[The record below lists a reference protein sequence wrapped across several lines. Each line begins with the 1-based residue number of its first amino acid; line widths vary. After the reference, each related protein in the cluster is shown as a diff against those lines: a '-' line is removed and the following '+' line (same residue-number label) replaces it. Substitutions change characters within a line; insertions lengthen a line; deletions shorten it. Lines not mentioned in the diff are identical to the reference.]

1 MGLSSILSI
10 AGSGLKVTQANL
22 DVVARNIANADTPGY
37 TKKTL
42 GQENITSG
50 SRSFGAR
57 ETTVTRAVDAFLQK
71 QLRIETAALSDVEVR
86 KDYLARLDQ
95 LFGEPGGVGA
105 LDTLYNEFTQSVQEL
120 TASPDAFSA
129 RQGVVSSAQLFA
141 QTLNQL
147 SSEVQALRQLAEDS
161 IAQAVTDVNEALGQ
175 LKSINQTL
183 GVQSSRGVPPADL
196 LDERDKFIDQISEYL
211 EVRVVEADDGSVALF
226 SSSGNALLEGLPAQL
241 TFDHHGDITANSL
254 YSEDASER
262 GVGTIKAIAANGYE
276 IDLIRNGVLNSG
288 RIGALIE
295 LRDDILVE
303 TQNQLDELAHG
314 LALTLSGKSVEG
326 EAVTAGT
333 QLGFD
338 IDVADLK
345 PGNAM
350 SLGYTT
356 TPPGTTRNISIV
368 RVDDPS
374 LLPLGNDVTANPN
387 DIVIGVDFSGG
398 TASVA
403 AQLNAALD
411 AAGVLGDGITV
422 SNPSGDVLRFL
433 DDTGSG
439 DTTVINS
446 VSAVVSSGALQ
457 DDGNQIALFV
467 DGGNSPTTYS
477 GALEGSGQKLGFAGR
492 ISVNA
497 AVLQDNE
504 LLVRHSSSP
513 ETPLGDSTRPLEILS
528 RLTDS
533 NFTFSPDS
541 GIGQSQSP
549 FSGNVGAFLE
559 RVVSLQS
566 GRADDAAREYAA
578 HNVVVTALA
587 GKLSSTTKVDIN
599 QELSSLIQ
607 LQNAYAANAR
617 ILQAVDEMI
626 KSLFAAV

>member
-42 GQENITSG
+42 GQENLTSG
-50 SRSFGAR
+50 SQSFGAR
-57 ETTVTRAVDAFLQK
+57 ETAVTRAVDSFLQK
-71 QLRIETAALSDVEVR
+71 QIRIETAALSDVEVR
-86 KDYLARLDQ
+86 RDYLARLDQ
-95 LFGEPGGVGA
+95 MFGQPGGVGA

-120 TASPDAFSA
+120 AGSPDAFSA
-129 RQGVVSSAQLFA
+129 RQGVVTSAQLFA

-147 SSEVQALRQLAEDS
+147 SGEVQALRQLAEDS
-161 IAQAVTDVNEALGQ
+161 ISQAVNDVNEALQQ
-175 LKSINQTL
+175 LQSLNQTL
-183 GVQSSRGVPPADL
+183 GIQSSRGVPPADL
-196 LDERDKFIDQISEYL
+196 LDERDKFIDQISEFL
-211 EVRVVEADDGSVALF
+211 EIRVVEANDGSVSLF
-226 SSSGNALLEGLPAQL
+226 TSSGNALLEGLPAQL
-241 TFDHHGDITANSL
+241 TFDHHGDVTANAL
-254 YSEDASER
+254 YSEDESES
-262 GVGTIKAIAANGYE
+262 GVGTVKAIAANGYE

-314 LALTLSGKSVEG
+314 LAMTLSGKSVEG
-326 EAVTAGT
+326 EAVTDGT

-338 IDVADLK
+338 IDIGDLK
-345 PGNAM
+345 PGNAI
-350 SLGYTT
+350 SLNYTT
-356 TPPGTTRNISIV
+356 TPPGTTQNISIV

-374 LLPLGNDVTANPN
+374 LLPLANDVTANPN
-387 DIVIGVDFSGG
+387 DLVIGVDFSGG
-398 TASVA
+398 MASVA
-403 AQLNAALD
+403 TQLNAALD
-411 AAGVLGDGITV
+411 AAGVHGNGITV

-433 DDTGSG
+433 DDTGVT

-446 VSAVVSSGALQ
+446 VSALVSSGATQ
-457 DDGNQIALFV
+457 GDGAQIALFV

-477 GALEGSGQKLGFAGR
+477 GALEGDGQKLGFAGR
-492 ISVNA
+492 ISVNSA
-497 AVLQDNE
+497 IVQNNE
-504 LLVRHSSSP
+504 LLVRHTAD
-513 ETPLGDSTRPLEILS
+513 TPIGDDTRPLEILS

-533 NFTFSPDS
+533 NFTFDPEA
-541 GIGQSQSP
+541 GIGQGANP
-549 FSGNVGAFLE
+549 FSGTVGSYLE

-566 GRADDAAREYAA
+566 GRADDAAREYSA
-578 HNVVVTALA
+578 HNVVVTALSE
-587 GKLSSTTKVDIN
+587 KLSSTVKVDIN